1 MARHTRNEVD
11 AEVEPAARS
20 LAARAYAFVAAGPL
34 SLLIIGAWIAAAAL
48 AALYLPGFEN
58 QHGSLSDLT
67 PTTAP
72 AITAERQAAEL
83 FAVPVLSRVAVVQRD
98 AGGLSPATQR
108 ATVAAAAAVDRG
120 TAPRPAGLL
129 GAFPLVNDRRLIP
142 AANEHR
148 TAAITYLFFD
158 PSLSWPDQVRAAQS
172 YAAHDLGGTAVAGV
186 TGSVPA
192 RLAQED
198 QIAARLTLVE
208 VATVAVIALIV
219 ALAFGS
225 LIAPLL
231 TFLVGGVAYLVASR
245 VVSWTGARYGFAPPP
260 SSTR

>member
-67 PTTAP
+67 TAP

-108 ATVAAAAAVDRG
+108 AAVAAAAAVDRG

-129 GAFPLVNDRRLIP
+129 GAFPLVNDPRLIP

-186 TGSVPA
+186 AGTVPA

-245 VVSWTGARYGFAPPP
+245 VVS
-260 SSTR
+260 